1 MRKQI
6 LVTGGAGFI
15 GSHTV
20 LALHEAGFEPIIV
33 DNLSNTHPSML
44 AGIADLL
51 GFIPKTHIIDCCDY
65 NEMNAIFSM
74 YSLQGVI
81 HFAAFKSVA
90 ESVVEPD
97 KYKRNNLN
105 SLEVILNLMDK
116 HQVHHLVFS
125 SSATVYGQPDLNPVS
140 EETPWQEAASPY
152 GWTKQEGERMI
163 QSFAITHPNFKSAL
177 LRYFNPIGA
186 HPSGKIGEYPIG
198 IPNNLIPLV
207 NQAAKGMRVLKVFGT
222 DYNTPDG
229 TCIRD
234 YIHVMDLADA
244 HVKALIWL
252 DSTQSCVESFNLGQG
267 KGDSVLEI
275 IRLYEKVNQVR
286 IPFEIAPRRSG
297 DVEQIWADVNKANSL
312 LQWSTHYSTEEALS
326 HSFHF
331 EKMIDQ

>member
-1 MRKQI
+1 MKKQI

-20 LALHEAGFEPIIV
+20 IALHKAGFEPIIV
-33 DNLSNTHPSML
+33 DNLSNTHPSMIDGISAL
-44 AGIADLL
+44 LGHSPKLHIAD
-51 GFIPKTHIIDCCDY
+51 CC
-65 NEMNAIFSM
+65 NEVEMKSIFEM
-74 YSLQGVI
+74 YKFEGVI

-90 ESVVEPD
+90 ESVVEPE
-97 KYKRNNLN
+97 KYKRNNLD
-105 SLEVILNLMDK
+105 SLQVILKQMEL

-125 SSATVYGQPDLNPVS
+125 SSATVYGQPDVNPVL
-140 EETPWQEAASPY
+140 EETPWKEAASPY

-163 QSFAITHPNFKSAL
+163 QSFSHSNSTFKCAL

-207 NQAAKGMRVLKVFGT
+207 NQAAKGQRILKVFGT

-244 HVKALIWL
+244 HVQALIWL
-252 DSTQSCVESFNLGQG
+252 EKTSLRVEAFNLGQG

-275 IRLYEKVNQVR
+275 IRLYEKVNHVKL
-286 IPFEIAPRRSG
+286 PFELAPRRSG
-297 DVEQIWADVNKANSL
+297 DVEQIWADVEKAKTL
-312 LQWSTHYSTEEALS
+312 LNWSTHFSSEEALQ
-326 HSFHF
+326 HSFQF
-331 EKMIDQ
+331 EKMMGQ

>member
-6 LVTGGAGFI
+6 LVTGGVGFI
-15 GSHTV
+15 GSHTI
-20 LALHEAGFEPIIV
+20 LSLHNAGYEPIIV
-33 DNLSNTHPSML
+33 DNLSNTHTSIL
-44 AGIADLL
+44 DGLSSIL
-51 GFIPKTHIIDCCDY
+51 GHSPKLHVVDCCD
-65 NEMNAIFSM
+65 EEAMNAIFKLYNIS
-74 YSLQGVI
+74 GVI

-90 ESVVEPD
+90 ESVAEPE
-97 KYKRNNLN
+97 KYKRNNLD
-105 SLEVILNLMDK
+105 SLQVILKLMDQ

-125 SSATVYGQPDLNPVS
+125 SSATVYGQPDVNPVL
-140 EETPWQEAASPY
+140 EETPWKEAASPY

-163 QSFAITHPNFKSAL
+163 QAFAQSHSTFKSAL

-207 NQAAKGMRVLKVFGT
+207 NQAAKGQRELKIFGE

-244 HVKALIWL
+244 HVKALTWL
-252 DSTQSCVESFNLGQG
+252 EETPLQVEAFNLGQG

-275 IRLYEKVNQVR
+275 IRLYEKVNQIK

-297 DVEQIWADVNKANSL
+297 DVEQIWADVSKAKKL
-312 LQWSTHYSTEEALS
+312 LNWSTRFSSEEALL
-326 HSFHF
+326 HSFQF